1 MADVRFSV
9 IIPVFNKWEL
19 TRDCLRSLREHTD
32 GNDFEV
38 IVVDNGSGDATATE
52 LHSLGEAL
60 FGSRFTGLR
69 NGENKNFAPACN
81 QGAVV
86 ATAPLV
92 FFLNNDTLLTEN
104 WAPPLE
110 RAFQE
115 DGKLG
120 AAGPL
125 LLYKDDHVQHLG
137 VTFAA
142 STLFHL
148 YEHFPKDHPAVRKPR
163 RLQAL
168 TAAALMMPRALF
180 QSIGGFYE
188 GYING
193 FEDVDLSLRIRR
205 NGLHLRCV
213 PRSRVYHLAGQTPGR
228 SDHEAHNGG
237 LLQERCGKDSYVDY
251 HHHAVSDGFAVH
263 LDERCRL
270 VALLADEEDQALRH
284 EAGDNPQK
292 LLRLA
297 LANPFWLWGHERLA
311 ELLTREKK
319 YVEALHFLANAADI
333 CPTPERYKNVLRAAV
348 AAGDV
353 EMRDKSADRLK
364 KMLADL
370 QDTDRM
376 ARTLKK
382 LMAKAERF
390 NDRMLLGM
398 CLDRRREMSL
408 SPHVLSGQKPGVC

>member
-19 TRDCLRSLREHTD
+19 TRDCLRSLREHTY
-32 GNDFEV
+32 GGDFEV
-38 IVVDNGSGDATATE
+38 IVVDNGSEDATATE
-52 LHSLGEAL
+52 LHPLGKAL
-60 FGSRFTGLR
+60 FGPRFTGLR

-81 QGAVV
+81 QGAAA

-137 VTFAA
+137 VTM
-142 STLFHL
+142 TTTGLFHL
-148 YEHFPKDHPAVRKPR
+148 YEDFPENHPAVRKQR

-168 TAAALMMPRALF
+168 TAAALMMPRSLF
-180 QSIGGFYE
+180 QNIGGFYE
-188 GYING
+188 GYKNG
-193 FEDVDLSLRIRR
+193 FEDVELSLRVRQNGRR
-205 NGLHLRCV
+205 LQCIT
-213 PRSRVYHLAGQTPGR
+213 RSCIYHLESQTPGR
-228 SDHEAHNGG
+228 RDNADHNST
-237 LLQERCGKDSYVDY
+237 LLYQRCGEDIFVDY
-251 HHHAVSDGFAVH
+251 HQHAVSDGFSVH

-270 VALLADEEDQALRH
+270 VALLADEEDQALRR
-284 EAGDNPQK
+284 EAGGNPQK
-292 LLRLA
+292 MLRLA
-297 LANPFWLWGHERLA
+297 LANPFWLWGYERLA
-311 ELLTREKK
+311 GLLTREKK
-319 YVEALHFLANAADI
+319 YVEALHFLANAAEI

-348 AAGDV
+348 AAGDA

-364 KMLADL
+364 RMLADL

-398 CLDRRREMSL
+398 CLDRRRERSL
-408 SPHVLSGQKPGVC
+408 SPHVLPGQKTGVC